1 MSPNVDSGQILES
14 LIENM
19 AMTRVYVKRRKEA
32 GQTIVLA
39 AVSLV
44 TLLVAAGLA
53 VDMGY
58 LRYQRRNMQSA
69 ADSAAIAGATELA
82 YPAAGDVVAAAKADA
97 STNGFTDGSNGITV
111 TVNNP
116 PTNLNAGDPYQ
127 NNAGAVEVI
136 VSQNQP
142 TFFMKIVGRTSVPV
156 SAQSVATLGSS
167 KGCIYALGAAG
178 VTYTAAGN
186 VGASCGVVDNG
197 DLNGSGTL
205 TAQSIGVEGV
215 ISATGA
221 TPAPVPLLVHPT
233 DPLAFLANSV
243 PVPGTP
249 CLPGLISAATPTI
262 LFPGTYCGGIALTGT
277 GDVTFSPGVY
287 IVTGGGIQ
295 FSGASGLVSGAG
307 VTFYN
312 NGTTAISDTGAQ
324 TISLT
329 APTSGTYAGILFF
342 QDAADTQAATFAGT
356 GTTSLTGA
364 LYLPGAAVSL
374 AANSG
379 AAYTIVVANGITF
392 TGSATFGDNYSTL
405 PGGISPIMNALLVE

>member
-1 MSPNVDSGQILES
+1 
-14 LIENM
+14 
-19 AMTRVYVKRRKEA
+19 MTKVHVKRRKEA
-32 GQTIVLA
+32 GQTIILA
-39 AVSLV
+39 AVSLA

-69 ADSAAIAGATELA
+69 ADSAAIAGAAELA

-97 STNGFTDGSNGITV
+97 STNGFADGSNGITV

-116 PTNLNAGDPYQ
+116 PTNLIAGDPYQ

-156 SAQSVATLGSS
+156 SAQAVATLGSS

-178 VTYTAAGN
+178 VTYTAASN
-186 VGASCGVVDNG
+186 ISASCGVIDNG

-205 TAQSIGVEGV
+205 AAQSIGVEGI

-221 TPAPVPLLVHPT
+221 TPAPVPLLAHPT
-233 DPLAFLANSV
+233 DPLAFLSNSI
-243 PVPGTP
+243 PVPGT
-249 CLPGLISAATPTI
+249 CLPLGTGIISAATPTI
-262 LFPGTYCGGIALTGT
+262 LFPGTYCDGIELTGT
-277 GDVTFSPGVY
+277 GDVTFSPGPY

-295 FSGASGLVSGAG
+295 FSGASGLVSGSG

-356 GTTSLTGA
+356 GATSLTGA